1 MRMRYFSYLLLAVAA
16 VFLVVASQS
25 FVLFDIAN
33 VSLGVG
39 IGMLAV
45 SLWIAFR
52 YRRHVPSLV
61 VGLAA
66 AVVSAWMIV
75 SSQVFSLPVV
85 QDLTFAE
92 ALGIAGLT
100 IIGLTAHELSTERV
114 VHSLQPTRERESV
127 PAPEQPRQ
135 AILG

>member
-1 MRMRYFSYLLLAVAA
+1 MRYFAYLLLALAA
-16 VFLVVASQS
+16 VFLVVASQA

-33 VSLGVG
+33 VALGVG

-45 SLWIAFR
+45 SLLIAFR
-52 YRRHVPSLV
+52 YRRHVASLV
-61 VGLAA
+61 IGLAA

-75 SSQVFSLPVV
+75 SSQVFSLSVV
-85 QDLTFAE
+85 QDLTFAG

-114 VHSLQPTRERESV
+114 VHSLQPARERES
-127 PAPEQPRQ
+127 ASQTKQPRQ

>member
-1 MRMRYFSYLLLAVAA
+1 MRYFAYLLLGLGAA
-16 VFLVVASQS
+16 FLVVASQS

-45 SLWIAFR
+45 SLLIAFR
-52 YRRHVPSLV
+52 FRRHVPSLV
-61 VGLAA
+61 TGLAA
-66 AVVSAWMIV
+66 AIVSSWVIV
-75 SSQVFSLPVV
+75 SSQVFSLSVV
-85 QDLTFAE
+85 QDLTFAG
-92 ALGIAGLT
+92 ALGIVGLT

-114 VHSLQPTRERESV
+114 VHSLQPARESER
-127 PAPEQPRQ
+127 ASQSEQPRQ

>member
-1 MRMRYFSYLLLAVAA
+1 MRYFAYLLLAVAA
-16 VFLVVASQS
+16 VFLVVASQA
-25 FVLFDIAN
+25 FVVFDIAN

-39 IGMLAV
+39 IGMLAI
-45 SLWIAFR
+45 SLLIAFR

-61 VGLAA
+61 IGLAA

-75 SSQVFSLPVV
+75 SSQLFSLSVV
-85 QDLTFAE
+85 QNLTFAE
-92 ALGIAGLT
+92 ALGVAGLT

-114 VHSLQPTRERESV
+114 VHSLQPTRERKS
-127 PAPEQPRQ
+127 ASHTEQPRQ